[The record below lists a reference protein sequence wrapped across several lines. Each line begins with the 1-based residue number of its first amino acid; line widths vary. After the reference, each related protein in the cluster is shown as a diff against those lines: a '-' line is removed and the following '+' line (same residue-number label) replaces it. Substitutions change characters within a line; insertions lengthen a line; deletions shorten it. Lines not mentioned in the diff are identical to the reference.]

1 MEGSFVESLTI
12 FDCKWIFIIAVI
24 IALRFYFKGA
34 QFKERSSAKGLVVVV
49 TGCNCGIGK
58 QIVRE
63 LNLRGAKVYM
73 LCRSEDRARN
83 AAVELVKLGC
93 DPQRLLIKLVDLARF
108 KSIKA
113 AAAEIIRDEDHV
125 DILINNAGI
134 MLYPKFKL
142 TDDGHELVWQTNYL
156 GATFPGHFLLTE
168 LLLPL
173 LRAAPAARIVNVSA
187 LAHFYADPIDFLLI
201 DRREGWDSR
210 QSYSKS
216 KLAMVM
222 HAFELTKRL
231 RASEGSNVTINA
243 CHPGLC
249 NTRLMRYTPLAL
261 KPLNYLTAPFR
272 WYLLKTPKDGAQT
285 PLFLALS
292 KTVAGSSGLY
302 YSECARKP
310 CIEIVDWEKKCAALY
325 DFSLHATG
333 LDESGVKA

>member
-1 MEGSFVESLTI
+1 MEALFIESLNI
-12 FDCKWIFIIAVI
+12 FDCRWIFIIAIV
-24 IALRFYFKGA
+24 IALRIYFKGT
-34 QFKERSSAKGLVVVV
+34 QFKERITAKGLVAVV
-49 TGCNCGIGK
+49 TGCNSGIGK

-63 LNLRGAKVYM
+63 LNIRGAKVYM

-83 AAVELVKLGC
+83 AVVELVKLGC
-93 DPQRLLIKLVDLARF
+93 NPERLLIKIVDLACF
-108 KSIKA
+108 KSIRA
-113 AAAEIIRDEDHV
+113 AAAEIIEEEDHL
-125 DILINNAGI
+125 DILVNNAGI

-142 TDDGHELVWQTNYL
+142 TVDGHELVWQTNYL
-156 GATFPGHFLLTE
+156 GHFLLTE

-173 LRAAPAARIVNVSA
+173 LKAAPIARIINVSA
-187 LAHFYADPIDFLLI
+187 LAHFYADSIDLQLI

-222 HAFELTKRL
+222 HAFELTRRL
-231 RASEGSNVTINA
+231 RSCEESHVTINA

-249 NTRLMRYTPLAL
+249 NTRLMRYTPLAQ

-302 YSECARKP
+302 YSECMPKTR
-310 CIEIVDWEKKCAALY
+310 IEMVDWEKKCAQLY
-325 DFSLHATG
+325 DYSLHVAG
-333 LDESGVKA
+333 FDVKD

>member
-1 MEGSFVESLTI
+1 MEASFVESLNI
-12 FDCKWIFIIAVI
+12 FDCKWIFIIVI
-24 IALRFYFKGA
+24 IAALRFYFKGA
-34 QFKERSSAKGLVVVV
+34 QFRELNTAKGLVVVI
-49 TGCNCGIGK
+49 TGCNSGIGRE
-58 QIVRE
+58 IVRE

-83 AAVELVKLGC
+83 AVLQLVKLGC
-93 DPQRLLIKLVDLARF
+93 NPQRLLVKVVDLAQF
-108 KSIKA
+108 KSVRI
-113 AAAEIIRDEDHV
+113 AAAEIIEEEDHL

-156 GATFPGHFLLTE
+156 GHFLLTE

-173 LRAAPAARIVNVSA
+173 LRAAPSARIVNVSA
-187 LAHFYADPIDFLLI
+187 LAHFYADPIDLQLI

-222 HAFELTKRL
+222 HAFELTRRL
-231 RASEGSNVTINA
+231 RACEGSHVTINV

-249 NTRLMRYTPLAL
+249 NTRLMRYTPLAQ
-261 KPLNYLTAPFR
+261 KPLSYLTAPFR

-292 KTVAGSSGLY
+292 KAVTGSSGLY
-302 YSECARKP
+302 YSECVSKQF
-310 CIEIVDWEKKCAALY
+310 IEMMDWEKKCAKLY
-325 DFSLHATG
+325 DYSLHATG
-333 LDESGVKA
+333 FDVKEL